1 MFGIVATLA
10 ISLLMCKMIIYTN
23 EIHSLLS
30 LDSQIDGIQK
40 MHTHPVPRIGGVALF
55 VSLVFGALYSANLG
69 LPWSG
74 FYSGLITSLF
84 FVFFGGLTE
93 DLSKAVSPLVRIG
106 FMLFAIIYAVYISGT
121 MPLIRHLGDHHL
133 DYVLSF
139 DIAAIFITCFAVIGI
154 SNAYNIIDGYNGLS
168 SAASIINTAA
178 LAYLAF
184 LLGDTTL
191 LVISLSLIAAILGF
205 FIFNYPYGKLFLGDG
220 GSYSL
225 GFIISLISLNL
236 VEHHHHLIS
245 PFAVLLLVAHPFTET
260 VFSILRRKF
269 IHKTRA
275 MQPDNLHLHQLVF
288 DRCLPTHLP
297 LLWRNC
303 RVMPIMLFFMLPQ
316 TLLVIFFYKSNLVM
330 LLGIVIYVCFY
341 IYFYLRLAKFK
352 TPKWMIV
359 RA

>member
-1 MFGIVATLA
+1 MFGIVVTLA

-23 EIHSLLS
+23 EIHSQLS

-40 MHTHPVPRIGGVALF
+40 MHTHQVPRIGGVALF

-74 FYSGLITSLF
+74 FYAGLITSLF
-84 FVFFGGLTE
+84 FVFFGGLIE
-93 DLSKAVSPLVRIG
+93 DLSKAVSPVVRIG
-106 FMLFAIIYAVYISGT
+106 FMLFAILYAVYISGT
-121 MPLIRHLGDHHL
+121 MPLIRHLGDHRL

-139 DIAAIFITCFAVIGI
+139 DIAAILITCFAVIGI

-205 FIFNYPYGKLFLGDG
+205 FVFNYPHGKLFLGDG

-236 VEHHHHLIS
+236 VEHHHLIS

-288 DRCLPTHLP
+288 DRCLPKHLP

-316 TLLVIFFYKSNLVM
+316 TLLVIFFYKSNLIM
-330 LLGIVIYVCFY
+330 LLGIVLYVCFY
-341 IYFYLRLAKFK
+341 VYFYLRLARFK
-352 TPKWMIV
+352 TPKWMILRV
-359 RA
+359 